1 MTVGQRIKEARK
13 IAKLTQREL
22 AEKAGTATGTI
33 QQYELGKR
41 QPRLQQLKQIAQVL
55 DADVVYLISGQT
67 SAEVEQGILA
77 QAEAEVKYYMK
88 GHFAEAETWKAR
100 KDEIGEDLAKLN
112 DDGQIEAVKRVR
124 ELTRLDEYRRGAEP
138 SPLSAGIKVYGDG
151 PAGSFLPVSQPP
163 TKAPQSPPSPQEGTD
178 TTPPL
183 ESSEGTQ
190 KLPKD
195 KK

>member
-41 QPRLQQLKQIAQVL
+41 QPRLQQLRQIAQVL

-88 GHFAEAETWKAR
+88 GRFAEAETWKSR

-112 DDGQIEAVKRVR
+112 DDGQIEAVKRVK
-124 ELTRLDEYRRGAEP
+124 ELTRLDEYRRGTEL
-138 SPLSAGIKVYGDG
+138 SPLSAGIKVYGEG
-151 PAGSFLPVSQPP
+151 PTGS
-163 TKAPQSPPSPQEGTD
+163 
-178 TTPPL
+178 
-183 ESSEGTQ
+183 
-190 KLPKD
+190 
-195 KK
+195 

>member
-41 QPRLQQLKQIAQVL
+41 QPRLQQLRQIAQVL

-77 QAEAEVKYYMK
+77 QAEAEAKYYVK
-88 GHFAEAETWKAR
+88 GRFAEAETWKSR

-112 DDGQIEAVKRVR
+112 DDGQIEAVKRVK
-124 ELTRLDEYRRGAEP
+124 ELTRLDEYRRGTEL
-138 SPLSAGIKVYGDG
+138 SPLSAGIKVYGEG
-151 PAGSFLPVSQPP
+151 PTGSFLPVSQPP
-163 TKAPQSPPSPQEGTD
+163 SAPPQSPLAPQEGTC
-178 TTPPL
+178 TTPPP
-183 ESSEGTQ
+183 EGAEGPQ
-190 KLPKD
+190 EGE
-195 KK
+195 

>member
-1 MTVGQRIKEARK
+1 
-13 IAKLTQREL
+13 
-22 AEKAGTATGTI
+22 
-33 QQYELGKR
+33 
-41 QPRLQQLKQIAQVL
+41 
-55 DADVVYLISGQT
+55 
-67 SAEVEQGILA
+67 
-77 QAEAEVKYYMK
+77 MK

-163 TKAPQSPPSPQEGTD
+163 TKAPQSPPSPQESTD
-178 TTPPL
+178 TTRPP
-183 ESSEGTQ
+183 EGAEGTGEGE
-190 KLPKD
+190 
-195 KK
+195 

>member
-41 QPRLQQLKQIAQVL
+41 QPRLQQLRQIAQVL

-77 QAEAEVKYYMK
+77 QAEAAAKYYVK
-88 GHFAEAETWKAR
+88 GRFAEAETWKSR

-112 DDGQIEAVKRVR
+112 DDGQIEAVKRVK
-124 ELTRLDEYRRGAEP
+124 ELTRLDEYRRGTEL
-138 SPLSAGIKVYGDG
+138 SPLSAGIKVYGEG
-151 PAGSFLPVSQPP
+151 PTGSFLPVSQPP
-163 TKAPQSPPSPQEGTD
+163 SAPPQSPLAPQEGTS
-178 TTPPL
+178 TTPPP
-183 ESSEGTQ
+183 EGAEGPQ
-190 KLPKD
+190 EGE
-195 KK
+195 

>member
-41 QPRLQQLKQIAQVL
+41 QPRLQQLRQIAQVL

-77 QAEAEVKYYMK
+77 QAEAEAKYYVK
-88 GHFAEAETWKAR
+88 GRFAEAETWKSR

-112 DDGQIEAVKRVR
+112 DDGQIEAVKRVK
-124 ELTRLDEYRRGAEP
+124 ELTRLDEYRRGTEL
-138 SPLSAGIKVYGDG
+138 SPLSAGIKVYGEG
-151 PAGSFLPVSQPP
+151 PTGSFLPVSQPP
-163 TKAPQSPPSPQEGTD
+163 SAPPQSPLAPQEGTS
-178 TTPPL
+178 TTPPP
-183 ESSEGTQ
+183 EGAEGPQ
-190 KLPKD
+190 EGE
-195 KK
+195 

>member
-41 QPRLQQLKQIAQVL
+41 QPRLQQLRQIAQVL

-88 GHFAEAETWKAR
+88 GHFAEAET
-100 KDEIGEDLAKLN
+100 
-112 DDGQIEAVKRVR
+112 
-124 ELTRLDEYRRGAEP
+124 
-138 SPLSAGIKVYGDG
+138 
-151 PAGSFLPVSQPP
+151 
-163 TKAPQSPPSPQEGTD
+163 
-178 TTPPL
+178 
-183 ESSEGTQ
+183 
-190 KLPKD
+190 
-195 KK
+195 

>member
-41 QPRLQQLKQIAQVL
+41 QPRLQQLRQIAQVL

-67 SAEVEQGILA
+67 SAEVGQGILA
-77 QAEAEVKYYMK
+77 QAEAEAKYYVK
-88 GHFAEAETWKAR
+88 GRFAEAETWKSR

-112 DDGQIEAVKRVR
+112 DDGQIEAVKRVK
-124 ELTRLDEYRRGAEP
+124 ELTRLDEYRRGTEL
-138 SPLSAGIKVYGDG
+138 SPLSAGIKVYGEG
-151 PAGSFLPVSQPP
+151 PTGSFLPVSQPP
-163 TKAPQSPPSPQEGTD
+163 SAPPQSPLAPQEGTS
-178 TTPPL
+178 TTPPP
-183 ESSEGTQ
+183 EGAEGPQ
-190 KLPKD
+190 EGE
-195 KK
+195 

>member
-41 QPRLQQLKQIAQVL
+41 QPRLQQLRQIAQVL

-77 QAEAEVKYYMK
+77 QAEAEAKYYVK
-88 GHFAEAETWKAR
+88 GRFAEAETWKSR

-112 DDGQIEAVKRVR
+112 DDGQIEAVKRVK
-124 ELTRLDEYRRGAEP
+124 ELTRLDEYRRGTEL
-138 SPLSAGIKVYGDG
+138 SPLSAGIKVYGEG
-151 PAGSFLPVSQPP
+151 PTGSFLPVSQPP
-163 TKAPQSPPSPQEGTD
+163 SAPPQSPLAPQEGTS
-178 TTPPL
+178 TTPPP
-183 ESSEGTQ
+183 EGAEEPQ
-190 KLPKD
+190 EGE
-195 KK
+195 